1 MDVRNAIIGI
11 RNAKLPD
18 SAQIGSAGSFF
29 KNPVIS
35 REHFEK
41 FATPETPHYDLPDGT
56 VKVPAAWLIDQCGFR
71 GKVLGGAQ
79 VYEKQPLV
87 IVNASGSASP
97 EDVLTLENQI
107 IASVQ
112 QKYDITLHP
121 EVDHI

>member
-1 MDVRNAIIGI
+1 MPVSGPPFSGHGTGP
-11 RNAKLPD
+11 LPGADGPAAD
-18 SAQIGSAGSFF
+18 SAA
-29 KNPVIS
+29 KV
-35 REHFEK
+35 
-41 FATPETPHYDLPDGT
+41 PHYDLPDGT

-87 IVNASGSASP
+87 IVNASGDASP
-97 EDVLTLENQI
+97 EDVLALENQI

-112 QKYDITLHP
+112 KKYEITLHP